1 MKEMIK
7 VKVEIITPR
16 SIKRHNIF
24 QYLLLLNFFLKDLLK
39 MQLTYDIILV
49 SGVKHSYSTF
59 TYLKN

>member
-1 MKEMIK
+1 MIK
-7 VKVEIITPR
+7 EKVEIITPR